1 MKKRADGRLQRTF
14 SYNGKRY
21 FVYGHNKKELD
32 EKEHIKRLKLETKK
46 DNRENPTLDQYHE
59 KWERE
64 LAKSV
69 KGSTI
74 RSHGFRYKACANIV
88 IESTG
93 QRLGSMKLK
102 EITVDDVREV
112 QEGLQNG
119 KRTTETVNNDIAHL
133 SHIFH
138 TAVKERV
145 LDYNPC
151 TPVKPLK
158 RTEPEARDTIHR
170 ALTYEETDVFFKEA
184 EKSFYYDVYRLALA
198 TGMRVGEIGAITQ
211 ADLKGGFIHIHGTVT
226 KDETGGNIVG
236 DTPKTRRG
244 DRKIPI
250 NDTIREIIEH
260 QKEINKMLDGDKIV
274 TMNDRIFKAP
284 ERGLLVCY
292 PVDREIKRICKRTG
306 IQHFAMHAF
315 RDTFATRAL
324 EAGIDPRTL
333 QELLGHSNFNLTMSL
348 YGHVL
353 NDRLEDAMRK
363 IEKAAAPENEA
374 NCSQKCS
381 QNKSEVGII

>member
-1 MKKRADGRLQRTF
+1 MRKRKDGRYKRTF
-14 SYNGKRY
+14 VFNGRQY
-21 FVYGHNKKELD
+21 SVYGYSKQELDKKEY
-32 EKEHIKRLKLETKK
+32 EKRSALEEKR
-46 DNRENPTLDQYHE
+46 DIRENPTLDQYHE
-59 KWERE
+59 KWEKE

-74 RSHGFRYKACANIV
+74 RSHSFRYKACANIV
-88 IESTG
+88 IQSTG

-170 ALTYEETDVFFKEA
+170 ALTREETDIFFREA

-198 TGMRVGEIGAITQ
+198 TGMRVGEIGALTL
-211 ADLKGGFIHIHGTVT
+211 ADIKGGAIHIHGTVT
-226 KDETGGNIVG
+226 KDETGGDIVG
-236 DTPKTRRG
+236 ESTKTRRG

-250 NDTIREIIEH
+250 NDTIREILEH
-260 QKEINKMLDGDKIV
+260 QKEINRMLDGDKIV

-324 EAGIDPRTL
+324 EAGVDPRTL

-353 NDRLEDAMRK
+353 NDRLEVAMRK
-363 IEKAAAPENEA
+363 MELYDKNDESGSKMGSNDIKAL
-374 NCSQKCS
+374 
-381 QNKSEVGII
+381 